1 MYNVGDSGEKWGI
14 DAANPHHTS
23 LKWGVIEQMFLG
35 EYLHT
40 IDDKGRLTLP
50 AKFRAE
56 LAKGVVV
63 TRGLD
68 GCLFVHPMS
77 EWERLSEKINSLP
90 LTRKDARTL
99 ARLMYS
105 GATDCAPDKQ
115 GRILLP
121 NYLRDFAGV
130 DGETVII
137 GLHNRLEI
145 WNPERWQEVRNEVE
159 EHGDVIAE
167 RFAELGI

>member
-1 MYNVGDSGEKWGI
+1 
-14 DAANPHHTS
+14 
-23 LKWGVIEQMFLG
+23 MFLG
-35 EYLHT
+35 EYLHN
-40 IDDKGRLTLP
+40 IDSKGRLTLP
-50 AKFRAE
+50 AKFRGE

-68 GCLFVHPMS
+68 GCLFVHPVD
-77 EWERLSEKINSLP
+77 EWQELAKKINSLP

-99 ARLMYS
+99 ARLIYS
-105 GATDCAPDKQ
+105 GASDCSPDKQ

-121 NYLRDFAGV
+121 SYLREFAGV

-145 WNPERWQEVRNEVE
+145 WNPQRWERVRREVE
-159 EHGDVIAE
+159 EEGDIIAE
-167 RFAELGI
+167 KLAELGI

>member
-1 MYNVGDSGEKWGI
+1 
-14 DAANPHHTS
+14 
-23 LKWGVIEQMFLG
+23 MFLG
-35 EYLHT
+35 EYLHN
-40 IDDKGRLTLP
+40 IDSKGRLTLP
-50 AKFRAE
+50 AKFRGE

-68 GCLFVHPMS
+68 GCLFVHPVD
-77 EWERLSEKINSLP
+77 EWQELAKKINSLP

-99 ARLMYS
+99 ARLIYS
-105 GATDCAPDKQ
+105 GASDCTPDKQ

-121 NYLRDFAGV
+121 SYLREFAGV

-145 WNPERWQEVRNEVE
+145 WNPQRWERVRREVE
-159 EHGDVIAE
+159 EEGDIIAE
-167 RFAELGI
+167 KLAELGI

>member
-1 MYNVGDSGEKWGI
+1 
-14 DAANPHHTS
+14 
-23 LKWGVIEQMFLG
+23 MFLG
-35 EYLHT
+35 EYLHN
-40 IDDKGRLTLP
+40 IDTKGRLTLP
-50 AKFRAE
+50 AKFRGE

-68 GCLFVHPMS
+68 GCLFVHPVD
-77 EWERLSEKINSLP
+77 EWQGLAKKINSLP

-99 ARLMYS
+99 ARLIYS
-105 GATDCAPDKQ
+105 GASDCTPDKQ

-121 NYLRDFAGV
+121 SYLREFAGV

-145 WNPERWQEVRNEVE
+145 WNPQRWERVRREGE
-159 EHGDVIAE
+159 EEGDIIAE
-167 RFAELGI
+167 KLAELGI

>member
-1 MYNVGDSGEKWGI
+1 
-14 DAANPHHTS
+14 
-23 LKWGVIEQMFLG
+23 MFLG
-35 EYLHT
+35 EYLHN
-40 IDDKGRLTLP
+40 IDSKGRLTLP
-50 AKFRAE
+50 AKFRGE

-68 GCLFVHPMS
+68 RCLFVHPVD
-77 EWERLSEKINSLP
+77 EWQELAKKINSLP

-99 ARLMYS
+99 ARLIYS
-105 GATDCAPDKQ
+105 GASDCTPDKQ

-121 NYLRDFAGV
+121 SYLREFAGV

-145 WNPERWQEVRNEVE
+145 WNPQRWERVRREVE
-159 EHGDVIAE
+159 EEGDIIAE
-167 RFAELGI
+167 KLAELGI